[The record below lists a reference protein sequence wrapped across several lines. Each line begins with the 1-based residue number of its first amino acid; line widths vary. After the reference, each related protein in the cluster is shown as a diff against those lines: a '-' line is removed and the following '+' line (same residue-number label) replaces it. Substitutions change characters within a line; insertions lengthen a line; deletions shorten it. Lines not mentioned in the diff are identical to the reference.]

1 MRVASKLVGRRP
13 VTRRALPALLALAI
27 ASLAVPARAADP
39 RAQGRRHFELA
50 EQRFQK
56 GQYPAALAEYQAG
69 YELTRLPGFLIN
81 IAQCYR
87 LTGDLR
93 RARAYYRKYLVVVPA
108 SPRKAEIEAVI
119 RALDR
124 DLSNVG
130 GEPPARAADQ
140 APRTPSVRWW
150 VWSALASSVV
160 GSTMAATVAD
170 SAQSGNEAAARP

>member
-1 MRVASKLVGRRP
+1 
-13 VTRRALPALLALAI
+13 
-27 ASLAVPARAADP
+27 
-39 RAQGRRHFELA
+39 
-50 EQRFQK
+50 
-56 GQYPAALAEYQAG
+56 
-69 YELTRLPGFLIN
+69 
-81 IAQCYR
+81 
-87 LTGDLR
+87 
-93 RARAYYRKYLVVVPA
+93 VVVPA

-124 DLSNVG
+124 DLSNLG
-130 GEPPARAADQ
+130 GEPPVRAADQ